1 MHSKR
6 SRPSWRPGGE
16 NFLLESPPGRGTYPA
31 GRAHD
36 GLDRHAASR
45 LDHLATTIMVIRAV
59 IGLLGIVLVFAV
71 KDDIRRAIQDNN
83 HDLSASD
90 VDTATNVALGVAIA
104 FAVLVFL
111 FYVWLAAKIRSG
123 RNWARIVTI
132 VIAALGVLAAIGTS
146 VRPTANA
153 TRGGNLLTGALDLI
167 VLIALATPSASAWC
181 HQDRTV
187 DRYR

>member
-1 MHSKR
+1 MADWTGTR
-6 SRPSWRPGGE
+6 RPG
-16 NFLLESPPGRGTYPA
+16 SIT
-31 GRAHD
+31 
-36 GLDRHAASR
+36 
-45 LDHLATTIMVIRAV
+45 LATTVMVVRAV

-71 KDDIRRAIQDNN
+71 KDHIHQAIAENN

-90 VDTATNVALGVAIA
+90 VDTATNVAIGIA
-104 FAVLVFL
+104 LVFAVLVFL
-111 FYVWLAAKIRSG
+111 FYIWLATKIRRG

-132 VIAALGVLAAIGTS
+132 VIAAVGVLAAIATS

-153 TRGGNLLTGALDLI
+153 TRGGNLFTGALDLI

>member
-1 MHSKR
+1 MADWAGTR
-6 SRPSWRPGGE
+6 RPG
-16 NFLLESPPGRGTYPA
+16 SIT
-31 GRAHD
+31 
-36 GLDRHAASR
+36 
-45 LDHLATTIMVIRAV
+45 LATTVMVVRAV

-71 KDDIRRAIQDNN
+71 KDDIRQAIQDSD

-90 VDTATNVALGVAIA
+90 ADTATNLAIGIA
-104 FAVLVFL
+104 FVLAVLIFL
-111 FYVWLAAKIRSG
+111 FYVWLAAKIRRG

-132 VIAALGVLAAIGTS
+132 VIAALGVIGAIGTS

-153 TRGGNLLTGALDLI
+153 ARGGSLLTGALDLI